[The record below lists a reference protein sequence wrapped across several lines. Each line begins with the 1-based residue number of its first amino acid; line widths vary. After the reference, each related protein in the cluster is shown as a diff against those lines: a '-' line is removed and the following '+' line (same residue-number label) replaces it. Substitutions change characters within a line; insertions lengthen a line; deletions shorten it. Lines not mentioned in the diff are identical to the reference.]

1 MFYLKYKLNNSL
13 LRLSFIGILV
23 SLLLG
28 CSRST
33 HSVKPSSE
41 PPPPL
46 PSTEIYFYPE
56 KGQSK
61 SLQQRDRYECYRW
74 AVKKSGFDPNQAQL
88 APHQRFEVKASPRPG
103 TGVIVGAATGA
114 VIGSISA
121 HPRRSAEGLVFGAVA
136 GALVGAATDIA
147 RHDRATRIQRQYD
160 ENDANRYVRLEMQS
174 RNYRRAMSA
183 CLEGRGYSVQ

>member
-1 MFYLKYKLNNSL
+1 MFYFNHKLNNSL

-33 HSVKPSSE
+33 HSVKPNSE
-41 PPPPL
+41 PPL

-74 AVKKSGFDPNQAQL
+74 AIKKSGFDPNQAQL

-103 TGVIVGAATGA
+103 TGAIVGAATGA
-114 VIGSISA
+114 VIGSVST
-121 HPRRSAEGLVFGAVA
+121 HPRRSAEGLVFGAVS

-160 ENDANRYVRLEMQS
+160 KNDTNRYARLEMQS